1 MQYTQCKTFT
11 FVVLE
16 YFTTSFAKLLP
27 LENFV
32 VAAWLHV
39 LQDKQIKQLFDQ
51 VFFSETFDALSSLA

>member
-1 MQYTQCKTFT
+1 MQHTQCKTFT
-11 FVVLE
+11 FVVLK

-32 VAAWLHV
+32 VAVWLHV